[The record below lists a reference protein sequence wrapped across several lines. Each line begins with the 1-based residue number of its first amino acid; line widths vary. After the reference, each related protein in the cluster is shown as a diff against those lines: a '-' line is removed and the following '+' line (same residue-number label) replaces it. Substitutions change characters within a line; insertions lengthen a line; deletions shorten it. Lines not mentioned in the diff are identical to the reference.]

1 MKRINRYISLSV
13 SSAIVLVLLVVVA
26 LDFIS
31 ELVDQ
36 LGKVDADYT
45 FKEAFVYAGLSV
57 PSSIYDFLPLSC
69 LVGCL
74 IGLGVLASTSELTV
88 IRAAGVSVRR
98 LIFAVMRPIMMYI
111 VLGVFLGEF
120 ITPITDQYRESRK
133 AIKLGHKSALQGQ
146 RGVWNREGN
155 EFMHFSA
162 VMPNGKLFGITRLKF
177 DDEGRLLSSTYVESA
192 IYQGEGSGWF
202 VRNGV
207 SSTVSEQDIATSKFD
222 TDDWETEV
230 SPKILDVLVLPP
242 EDLPMKRLLSYA
254 EYLERQNQ
262 DAQEYRLAFWKK
274 ALQPLAT
281 LSLVMIAISF
291 IFGPLRQVTMGYRI
305 FTGVMVGILFRTSQ
319 DLLGPSSLIFGFS
332 PMVAVLAPVVVCMMI
347 GAVLLKRSR

>member
-1 MKRINRYISLSV
+1 MKKINRYIARSV
-13 SSAIVLVLLVVVA
+13 SSAIVVVLLVIVS

-31 ELVDQ
+31 ELVEQ
-36 LGKVDADYT
+36 LGRVRGEYT
-45 FKEAFVYAGLSV
+45 FREAFVYAGLSI

-88 IRAAGVSVRR
+88 MRAAGVSVRR
-98 LIFAVMRPIMMYI
+98 IIWAVMRPILVYI
-111 VLGVFLGEF
+111 GLGIFLGEF
-120 ITPITDQYRESRK
+120 ITPTTDQYRESRK
-133 AIKLGHKSALQGQ
+133 AIALGHQSALKGQ

-177 DDEGRLLSSTYVESA
+177 SDDGQLLTSTYVESA
-192 IYQGEGSGWF
+192 IHQGGYWF
-202 VRNGV
+202 EKSGV
-207 SSTVSEQDIATSKFD
+207 SSSLGGEGVEISSFETRNWT
-222 TDDWETEV
+222 TDV
-230 SPKILDVLVLPP
+230 SPKILDVLILPP
-242 EDLPMKRLLSYA
+242 DDLPMKRLHYYA
-254 EYLERQNQ
+254 NYLERQKQ

-305 FTGVMVGILFRTSQ
+305 FTGVMIGILFRTSQ

-332 PMVAVLAPVVVCMMI
+332 PLIAILAPVLVCMLI
-347 GAVLLKRSR
+347 GAVLLNRSR